1 METSTVERAEQKL
14 IRVVGRKEII
24 AFTING
30 IVGGAIFVLPATVAT
45 ILGIAGPLA
54 FFCAGLFSVLIVLC
68 FAELGGRYDRT
79 GGAYL
84 YASEAFG
91 GIGAFL
97 IGWFY
102 FLARLTSIAALTNAF
117 IGFISYF
124 YELHSPFRELIII
137 AFLGLL
143 GFINYRGIK
152 TSSRIINFLTVAKI
166 VPLLTFI
173 IAGFILM
180 NWNVYKDIPIPHLQ
194 PFMKAVLI
202 CMFALTGFEIIGI
215 PGAEMTNAR
224 KDIPIGM
231 IIGAAIA
238 IAIYLSVQFVAAAIH
253 PAIANSKSPI
263 AESAQIMLGP
273 GAGTFITVGAIC
285 SVVGTILGLMLA
297 GPRIIFAMSIQHQMP
312 AFFAKVHPAFHTP
325 SVSITFF
332 TILSI
337 VITLSSGFANLATL
351 SAMARMVTYIGSA
364 IALIVLRKKMP
375 SPDTFRLPG
384 GFAIPIIAILLS
396 IFFLTAATREQWIAG
411 ICGLILGL
419 ILYFVTRKAQGSLW

>member
-1 METSTVERAEQKL
+1 METTTVDHAEQKL

-24 AFTING
+24 ALTING

-54 FFCAGLFSVLIVLC
+54 FFCAGLFSVFIVLC

-117 IGFISYF
+117 LGFISYF
-124 YELHSPFRELIII
+124 HELHSPIRELITI

-166 VPLLTFI
+166 VPLVTFV

-180 NWNVYKDIPIPHLQ
+180 NWNVYQHIPLPQLQ
-194 PFMKAVLI
+194 PFIKAVLI
-202 CMFALTGFEIIGI
+202 CMYALTGFEIIGI
-215 PGAEMTNAR
+215 PGAEMTNAKR
-224 KDIPIGM
+224 DTPIGM

-238 IAIYLSVQFVAAAIH
+238 IAVYLSVQFVAAAIH

-263 AESAQIMLGP
+263 AEAAQIMLGS

-285 SVVGTILGLMLA
+285 SVVGTIMGLMLT
-297 GPRIIFAMSIQHQMP
+297 GPRIIFAMSLQNQMP
-312 AFFAKVHPAFHTP
+312 AFFGRVHPAFQTP

-364 IALIVLRKKMP
+364 IALILLRRKTP

-384 GFAIPIIAILLS
+384 GPSIPIITIALS

-411 ICGLILGL
+411 ICGLFVGL
-419 ILYFVTRKAQGSLW
+419 FLYLLTRKGQSSS